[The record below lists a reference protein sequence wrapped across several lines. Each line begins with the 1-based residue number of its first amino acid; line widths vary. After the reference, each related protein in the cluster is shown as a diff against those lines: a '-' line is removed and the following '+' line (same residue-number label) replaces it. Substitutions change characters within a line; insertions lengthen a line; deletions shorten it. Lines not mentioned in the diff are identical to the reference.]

1 MNTKSIRRALG
12 LLGLPVLPV
21 LRLTALTSA
30 LMLALPA
37 WSFTS
42 GSTGADGPF
51 NPTINTAVQ
60 LPPSGVLNY
69 TTINI
74 PTGVTVTFLKNAT
87 NTPAV
92 ILASGD
98 VTVAGIIDIR
108 GKNSADVGAA
118 GNGNLGDDGLPG
130 DSGPGGYAG
139 GTGGKPATAF
149 ADRDGG
155 HGQGPGAGGRGAGT
169 TSSVRGGGGA
179 GYGAVGANNAWNS
192 AVVGAVYGS
201 AALLP
206 LIGGSGGGG
215 GAAGVSFSAAG
226 GGGGGGALLI
236 AASGTVTVTGSI
248 LASGGSS
255 GASSGSGC
263 GATGGGGS
271 GGAIR
276 LVATTIVGNG
286 AVTAINGLTAANGCD
301 GNGYG
306 GNGGVGR
313 VRMEAETFTRTAASN
328 PVHAF
333 SAPGQV
339 FVAGVPT
346 LSITS
351 VAGTNAPASPT
362 GNADITLPTTTVNP
376 VTVVFQTTGVPV
388 GNNVKLT
395 VTPAYGATVT
405 AVSPAIT
412 GTTTLGNA
420 SVPVSLPSG
429 PSTLLAQT
437 TYTIT
442 VAMGQALSMFAQNEQ
457 VERVEIKAVPGKAN
471 QYFLVTVS
479 GKEYEVPL
487 ARLVGII

>member
-1 MNTKSIRRALG
+1 MNTKSSRRTFGFPGIPA
-12 LLGLPVLPV
+12 
-21 LRLTALTSA
+21 LRLAAMTSA
-30 LMLALPA
+30 LMLAFPA
-37 WSFTS
+37 WSFVS

-69 TTINI
+69 TTVNI
-74 PTGVTVTFLKNAT
+74 PTGVTVTFIKNTT

-92 ILASGD
+92 ILATSD
-98 VTVAGIIDIR
+98 VTITGIIDIS
-108 GKNSADVGAA
+108 GKNSTDSGAA

-130 DSGPGGYAG
+130 AGGPGGYAG
-139 GTGGKPATAF
+139 GTGGKTSANIV
-149 ADRDGG
+149 DRNGG
-155 HGQGPGAGGRGAGT
+155 NGQGPGGGGRGVGIT
-169 TSSVRGGGGA
+169 TGARGGA
-179 GYGAVGANNAWNS
+179 GGAYATIGGDTNGNTPTPTP
-192 AVVGAVYGS
+192 GIVYGS
-201 AALLP
+201 SALLP

-215 GAAGVSFSAAG
+215 GGGGLSLAGTG
-226 GGGGGGALLI
+226 GGGGAGALLI
-236 AASGTVTVTGSI
+236 AASGTVTISGSI
-248 LASGGSS
+248 LAVGGSVGTS
-255 GASSGSGC
+255 AGSGC

-276 LVATTIVGNG
+276 VVATTIAGNG
-286 AVTAINGLTAANGCD
+286 VVTATNGTNSNSFCD
-301 GNGYG
+301 GGAYG
-306 GNGGVGR
+306 ASGGLGR
-313 VRMEAETFTRTAASN
+313 IRMEAETFTRTVASN
-328 PVHAF
+328 PVHSF

-351 VAGTNAPASPT
+351 VAGTNAPGSPT
-362 GNADITLPTTTVNP
+362 GNADITLPASTVNP

-395 VTPAYGATVT
+395 VTPAYGAPVT

-412 GTTTLGNA
+412 GTTTLGNT

-457 VERVEIKAVPGKAN
+457 VEKIAIKAIPGKAN

-479 GKEYEVPL
+479 GKEFEVPL